1 MSRRKRSERNLPY
14 SKKYELYTPIKMESM
29 TEAQIRAEYS
39 RLRSVG
45 NKRLQRLEAA
55 GIGMRALKGYRFPTI
70 AQIESSSK
78 STVASELASLSRW
91 LGDYRST
98 ITGERQFLQE
108 FRDMIRNKADGQY
121 ASLVETVK
129 GTYDLIDLLD
139 DLRERYKNDLLR
151 YQFGLTDT
159 DIYDA
164 LQQAQRLNMPV
175 EALKQHINLFV
186 ANMDALEKVQPTKG
200 GRTFSSSRVNALVRK
215 WTPKE

>member
-1 MSRRKRSERNLPY
+1 MSRRKQVDRNLPY
-14 SKKYELYTPIKMESM
+14 SKKYDIYTPYKMESM
-29 TEAQIRAEYS
+29 SEAQIRSEYS
-39 RLRSVG
+39 KLRSVA
-45 NKRLQRLEAA
+45 NKRLQRLGSA
-55 GIGMRALKGYRFPTI
+55 GIGMRALSGYRFPTI

-78 STVASELASLSRW
+78 STVASELANVSRW
-91 LGDYRST
+91 LGNYRST
-98 ITGERQFLQE
+98 ITGEKQFLAE
-108 FRDMIRNKADGQY
+108 FRDMVRNKANGQY
-121 ASLVETVK
+121 ASLVDTVK
-129 GTYDLIDLLD
+129 GTYDLIGLLD
-139 DLRERYKNDLLR
+139 DLRERYKNNLLK

-159 DIYDA
+159 DIMDA

>member
-1 MSRRKRSERNLPY
+1 MSRRRRSDRNLPY

-29 TEAQIRAEYS
+29 TESQIRSEYS
-39 RLRSVG
+39 KLRSVA

-55 GIGMRALKGYRFPTI
+55 GIGMRAMEGYKFPTI
-70 AQIESSSK
+70 AQIQSSSK
-78 STVASELASLSRW
+78 STVASELANVSRW

-98 ITGERQFLQE
+98 ITGERQFLEE
-108 FRDMIRNKADGQY
+108 FRSMMRSKNDGMY
-121 ASLVETVK
+121 ASLVDTVQ
-129 GTYDLIDLLD
+129 GTYELIGLLD

-151 YQFGLTDT
+151 YRFGLTDK
-159 DIYDA
+159 DIFDA

-175 EALKQHINLFV
+175 EALKQNIELFV

-215 WTPKE
+215 WTK

>member
-121 ASLVETVK
+121 ASLVKTVK

-186 ANMDALEKVQPTKG
+186 ANMDKLEKVQPTKG

>member
-1 MSRRKRSERNLPY
+1 MSRRKRSQRNLPY

-55 GIGMRALKGYRFPTI
+55 GIGARSIKGYRFPTI

-78 STVASELASLSRW
+78 ATVASELANVSRW

-98 ITGERQFLQE
+98 LTGERQFISEFQE
-108 FRDMIRNKADGQY
+108 MMRSKDYG
-121 ASLVETVK
+121 SLVDTPEDVYK
-129 GTYDLIDLLD
+129 VIGLLD
-139 DLRERYKNDLLR
+139 DLREKYKNDLLR
-151 YQFGLTDT
+151 YRSGLTDK
-159 DIYDA
+159 DIFDA
-164 LQQAQRLNMPV
+164 LQQAQRLRMPI
-175 EALKQHINLFV
+175 EALKQNIELFV

>member
-1 MSRRKRSERNLPY
+1 MSRRKRSQRNLPY

-55 GIGMRALKGYRFPTI
+55 GIGARAIKGYRFPTI

-78 STVASELASLSRW
+78 STVASELANVSRW

-98 ITGERQFLQE
+98 LTGERQFLAE
-108 FRDMIRNKADGQY
+108 FREMMQSKGYGDLVKTPADVYKVIG
-121 ASLVETVK
+121 
-129 GTYDLIDLLD
+129 LLD
-139 DLRERYKNDLLR
+139 DLREKYKNDLLR
-151 YQFGLTDT
+151 YRSGLTDK
-159 DIYDA
+159 DIFDA
-164 LQQAQRLNMPV
+164 LQQAQRLKMPV
-175 EALKQHINLFV
+175 EALKENIELFV

-200 GRTFSSSRVNALVRK
+200 GRIFSSSRVNALVRK

>member
-1 MSRRKRSERNLPY
+1 MSRRKRSERNLPH

-55 GIGMRALKGYRFPTI
+55 GIGMRALRGYRFPTI

-108 FRDMIRNKADGQY
+108 FRDMIRGKADGQY
-121 ASLVETVK
+121 ASLVDTVK
-129 GTYDLIDLLD
+129 GTYDLIGLLD

-159 DIYDA
+159 DIMDA

>member
-1 MSRRKRSERNLPY
+1 MSRRKRSQRNIPY
-14 SKKYELYTPIKMESM
+14 SKKYEIYTPIKMESM

-55 GIGMRALKGYRFPTI
+55 GIGERAIKGYRFPTI

-78 STVASELASLSRW
+78 STVASELANVSRW

-98 ITGERQFLQE
+98 LTGERQFISEFQE
-108 FRDMIRNKADGQY
+108 MMRSKDYG
-121 ASLVETVK
+121 SLVETPEDVYK
-129 GTYDLIDLLD
+129 VIGLLD
-139 DLRERYKNDLLR
+139 DLREKYKNDLLR
-151 YQFGLTDT
+151 YRSGLTDK
-159 DIYDA
+159 DIFDA

-175 EALKQHINLFV
+175 EALKQNIELFV

>member
-1 MSRRKRSERNLPY
+1 MSRHKRSQRNLPY

-78 STVASELASLSRW
+78 STVASELSSLSRW
-91 LGDYRST
+91 LGNYRST
-98 ITGERQFLQE
+98 ITGERQFLEE
-108 FRDMIRNKADGQY
+108 FRDMIRHKANGQY
-121 ASLVETVK
+121 ASLVDTVK
-129 GTYDLIDLLD
+129 GTYDLIGLLD
-139 DLRERYKNDLLR
+139 DLRERYKNDLLK